1 MAYKRQIAYMDLFE
15 NGKKKRNAGF
25 CKWEQRIDG
34 HVLFVS
40 IHGLPENISKEVGVY
55 SKSGDCFGKLTIRK
69 GRAEQKYL
77 LQSSGQDMI
86 YALERIRIPIGQE
99 QEIVGEFPVEEGID
113 RAEQKAGV
121 EQKSEPEVEI
131 KTRPEPEIEIKT
143 KPEVKIEIE
152 KKPEPEIEIQAKP
165 ESGAELEIEPE
176 IIQET
181 VVRKPPQTLS
191 EWLETSC
198 EKFRPFGTKTEYY
211 RIALEDIYHLK
222 EEYHVLRNNQF
233 LLHGYYNYHYL
244 ILGKKDGK
252 ETGYWLGV
260 PGIYHEREKMAARMY
275 GFEKFEGS
283 IPKYGVGDLGYY
295 LISAG

>member
-1 MAYKRQIAYMDLFE
+1 MAYKRQIAYMDLVE

-34 HVLFVS
+34 HVLFIS
-40 IHGLPENISKEVGVY
+40 IHGLPENVSKEVGVY
-55 SKSGDCFGKLTIRK
+55 SKSGDCFGKLNIRK

-86 YALERIRIPIGQE
+86 YAPVRIRIPIGQE

-113 RAEQKAGV
+113 LAEKKAGV
-121 EQKSEPEVEI
+121 EQ
-131 KTRPEPEIEIKT
+131 
-143 KPEVKIEIE
+143 
-152 KKPEPEIEIQAKP
+152 KPEPEIEIQAKP
-165 ESGAELEIEPE
+165 ESGVELEIEPE
-176 IIQET
+176 IIQEP